1 MITYATQFIERS
13 EDVNIVERF
22 SFYLEQEG
30 VPPHRYQAKIN
41 LYPYNQKNAILFV
54 EIYRKDGVFDE
65 SYHFQ

>member
-1 MITYATQFIERS
+1 MIYGTPCTLKDS
-13 EDVNIVERF
+13 NS
-22 SFYLEQEG
+22 SFPSGVLG

>member
-1 MITYATQFIERS
+1 M
-13 EDVNIVERF
+13 NIVERF